1 WSSDVCS
8 SDLPTLFARASP
20 RLDHHVY
27 SSTSGFTTRKLS
39 NQPCSG
45 AGVPSPC
52 ASAINAFNHAR
63 SSGRQP
69 EFFWLDFQ
77 LRMSRALRT
86 MFQSPH
92 RTYSRPLASQASK
105 TLRSFFIASN
115 LNCWRSSPEVPDGTY
130 NDTTDKLP
138 KRASM

>member
-1 WSSDVCS
+1 MRQ
-8 SDLPTLFARASP
+8 PTLFARAAP

-39 NQPCSG
+39 SQPCLG
-45 AGVPSPC
+45 AGEPSPC
-52 ASAINAFNHAR
+52 ASAIRAFNHAR
-63 SSGRQP
+63 SAGRQP

-77 LRMSRALRT
+77 LRMSRSLRT

-92 RTYSRPLASQASK
+92 STYSRPLASHLSK
-105 TLRSFFIASN
+105 IARSFFIASN
-115 LNCWRSSPEVPDGTY
+115 LNRWRSSPDVPDGTY
-130 NDTTDKLP
+130 SDTTLKFP